1 MGKSGEGGGIT
12 AGQEIT
18 TLSEIS
24 FGFLPLLSR
33 KKRKWKKKWPSR
45 RNLVLIVVN
54 AEGHKEDYLIIEQF

>member
-24 FGFLPLLSR
+24 FGFPALFPPHAG
-33 KKRKWKKKWPSR
+33 KENTKKKLP
-45 RNLVLIVVN
+45 VLKNYGRKQI
-54 AEGHKEDYLIIEQF
+54 